1 MVAIHT
7 ITAAEAE
14 PKHSPLATAG
24 SDRPERVMR
33 GGKPEMGRKH
43 PMQVEEQQQAPAPE
57 VEEQEQSSAQ
67 EQGEK
72 PGEREDGFKSEE
84 SKERVLADLVKV
96 RDELKRYKE
105 AEEQR
110 EREKLSDIER
120 AQAERDDFRTK
131 WEQAEQARLR
141 SDIARM
147 KGVDPE
153 LLTGATEEEMTAHA
167 ERLLAWRGDKPVV
180 TNPNPA
186 QGAGNPLAVS
196 DADKTFYEAT
206 GRKAPTL

>member
-1 MVAIHT
+1 
-7 ITAAEAE
+7 
-14 PKHSPLATAG
+14 
-24 SDRPERVMR
+24 
-33 GGKPEMGRKH
+33 
-43 PMQVEEQQQAPAPE
+43 MQVEEQQQTEAIEAPE
-57 VEEQEQSSAQ
+57 QEQEQSSTQ

-72 PGEREDGFKSEE
+72 PGEREDGFKSED
-84 SKERVLADLVKV
+84 SKARVLADLAKV
-96 RDELKRYKE
+96 RDELKSYKE

-141 SDIARM
+141 SDIART

-186 QGAGNPLAVS
+186 QGAGGNAPVS
-196 DADKTFYEAT
+196 EDDQLYNSLYPKS
-206 GRKAPTL
+206 